1 MTRRMLINARVP
13 EELRIAIV
21 EDDLLENFQVEV
33 AERDLT
39 RGNIYRGIIASI
51 QPSLNAAFIDY
62 GAERHGFLSIQ
73 DVVPA
78 AYYKDPAN
86 PRRARIEE
94 VLERGRSIV
103 VQVTREPEGS
113 KGAALTTDLSL
124 AGRYL
129 VLTPLDD
136 SEGIS
141 RKVEDEETRQKLRD
155 LVGKLERPAGSGIII
170 RTNALGQT
178 KTALMRD
185 LNALLRIWKRV
196 STEARQGKGIR
207 LLYSDQDLILRALRD
222 HLDNSVQEVLADT
235 DEAHDKVKEYMR
247 AFMPRSKTQLI
258 RYTERNPLFSKFGI
272 DDQIESIYERSVDLP
287 SGGSIVIDR
296 TEALVAVDVNS
307 GRSTRA
313 ASQEDTALGTNLEAA
328 KEVARHLRLRDI
340 GGLIVVDFID
350 MDRRGNRAKV
360 EKAMRDAMKSD
371 KARFSV
377 SRISKNGLLE
387 INRQRIQQA
396 LLLRTYRPCP
406 TCDGIG
412 RIASPELIGLRLLRQ
427 IEARAAE
434 GFAGTVRVELHP
446 ELADGFQN
454 ARRLEIAD
462 LEREFE
468 LRVEVIA
475 SPRLHRSEEEIEWLP
490 RPANGE
496 KSDKSKGAEAATIR
510 DSATQRS
517 STRSRRRRPA
527 KKSGQRRPAAGS
539 ERSETGSEGQPKPS
553 PAAKPSAKAKSS
565 PDAQPAA
572 DATPSAPADS
582 DEEGTKRSPN
592 QRRRRSRRSRRPRA
606 ATTKPKGED

>member
-33 AERDLT
+33 AERGLT

-86 PRRARIEE
+86 TRRPRIEE
-94 VLERGRSIV
+94 VLERGKPIV
-103 VQVTREPEGS
+103 VQVTREPEGN

-141 RKVEDEETRQKLRD
+141 RKVQDEETRQKLRE

-178 KTALMRD
+178 KSALMRD

-222 HLDNSVQEVLADT
+222 HLDNSVEEVLADT
-235 DEAHDKVKEYMR
+235 DEAHAKVKEYMR
-247 AFMPRSKTQLI
+247 AFMPRSKTKLI
-258 RYTERNPLFSKFGI
+258 RYTDRSPLFSRFGV
-272 DDQIESIYERSVDLP
+272 DDQIESIYARSVDLP

-296 TEALVAVDVNS
+296 TEALVAIDVNS

-313 ASQEDTALGTNLEAA
+313 ATQEETALGTNLEAA
-328 KEVARHLRLRDI
+328 KEVARQLRLRDI
-340 GGLIVVDFID
+340 GGLIVIDFID

-371 KARFSV
+371 KARFTV

-396 LLLRTYRPCP
+396 LLMRTYRPCP

-412 RIASPELIGLRLLRQ
+412 RIASAELVGLRLLRT
-427 IEARAAE
+427 IEAKAAD
-434 GFAGTVRVELHP
+434 GFTGTVRIELHP
-446 ELADGFQN
+446 ELADGMQN
-454 ARRLEIAD
+454 ARRTEIAD
-462 LEREFE
+462 LEREFG
-468 LRVEVIA
+468 LRVEIIA
-475 SPRLHRSEEEIEWLP
+475 SSSLHRSEEQVTWL
-490 RPANGE
+490 AKNGSDAA
-496 KSDKSKGAEAATIR
+496 KSQQSQAQAAHIG
-510 DSATQRS
+510 DSAKKRS
-517 STRSRRRRPA
+517 RSRRKKSAQPKATQPESKDGDRADAQASANPKEASEADQGNGDGQSGPA
-527 KKSGQRRPAAGS
+527 KAG
-539 ERSETGSEGQPKPS
+539 EK
-553 PAAKPSAKAKSS
+553 
-565 PDAQPAA
+565 
-572 DATPSAPADS
+572 
-582 DEEGTKRSPN
+582 
-592 QRRRRSRRSRRPRA
+592 RRRRSRRSRRPRTSKSSA
-606 ATTKPKGED
+606 PKED

>member
-1 MTRRMLINARVP
+1 MLINARVP

-21 EDDLLENFQVEV
+21 EGDVLENFQVEV
-33 AERDLT
+33 AERGLT

-78 AYYKDPAN
+78 AYYKDPAKN
-86 PRRARIEE
+86 RRPRIEE

-103 VQVTREPEGS
+103 IQVTREPEGT

-136 SEGIS
+136 SEGVS
-141 RKVEDEETRQKLRD
+141 RKVQDEETRRELRD
-155 LVGKLERPAGSGIII
+155 MVDKLERPAGSGIII
-170 RTNALGQT
+170 RTNALGQN
-178 KTALMRD
+178 KTALNRD
-185 LNALLRIWKRV
+185 LNALLRLWKRV
-196 STEARQGKGIR
+196 STEARKSKGIR

-222 HLDNSVQEVLADT
+222 HLDNSVQEVLADS
-235 DEAHDKVKEYMR
+235 DDAHAKVKDYMR
-247 AFMPRSKTQLI
+247 AFMPRSKTQLV
-258 RYTERNPLFSKFGI
+258 RYTERSPLFAKFGL
-272 DDQIESIYERSVDLP
+272 DAQIESIYERRVDLP

-296 TEALVAVDVNS
+296 TEALVAIDVNS

-313 ASQEDTALGTNLEAA
+313 ASQEDTALGTNMEAA
-328 KEVARHLRLRDI
+328 NQVARQLRLRDL

-371 KARFSV
+371 KARFTV

-396 LLLRTYRPCP
+396 LLMRTYRPCP

-412 RIASPELIGLRLLRQ
+412 RIASAELIGLRLLRQ

-434 GFAGTVRVELHP
+434 GFVGTVRAELHP
-446 ELADGFQN
+446 ELADAFQN
-454 ARRLEIAD
+454 GRRLEIAD

-490 RPANGE
+490 RKADGD
-496 KSDKSKGAEAATIR
+496 KSGKSKGTQAATIR

-517 STRSRRRRPA
+517 SSRSRRRRPA
-527 KKSGQRRPAAGS
+527 KKSAQRRPTGESDRAD
-539 ERSETGSEGQPKPS
+539 TGSES
-553 PAAKPSAKAKSS
+553 ESKPSAETPPST
-565 PDAQPAA
+565 PAG
-572 DATPSAPADS
+572 S
-582 DEEGTKRSPN
+582 DKEGEKRSPSP
-592 QRRRRSRRSRRPRA
+592 RRRRSRRSRRPRA
-606 ATTKPKGED
+606 TTPKPASDD

>member
-1 MTRRMLINARVP
+1 MLINARVP

-21 EDDLLENFQVEV
+21 EGELLENFQVEV
-33 AERDLT
+33 AERGLT
-39 RGNIYRGIIASI
+39 RGNIYRGTIASI

-78 AYYKDPAN
+78 AYYKDPAGD
-86 PRRARIEE
+86 RRPRIEQ
-94 VLERGRSIV
+94 VLERGKSIV
-103 VQVTREPEGS
+103 VQVTREPEGT

-136 SEGIS
+136 SEGVS
-141 RKVEDEETRQKLRD
+141 RKVQEEETRRKLRD
-155 LVGKLERPAGSGIII
+155 MVAKLERPAGSGIII
-170 RTNALGQT
+170 RTNALGQN
-178 KTALMRD
+178 KMALNRD
-185 LNALLRIWKRV
+185 LNALLRLWKRV
-196 STEARQGKGIR
+196 STEARQSKGIR

-222 HLDNSVQEVLADT
+222 HLDNSVQEVLADS
-235 DEAHDKVKEYMR
+235 DDAHSKVKDYMR
-247 AFMPRSKTQLI
+247 SFMPRSKTQLI
-258 RYTERNPLFSKFGI
+258 RYTERSPLFARFGL
-272 DDQIESIYERSVDLP
+272 DAQIESIYERRVDLP

-313 ASQEDTALGTNLEAA
+313 SSQEDTALGTNLEAA
-328 KEVARHLRLRDI
+328 GEVARQLRLRDL

-360 EKAMRDAMKSD
+360 EKTMRDAMKPD

-396 LLLRTYRPCP
+396 LLSRTYRPCP

-412 RIASPELIGLRLLRQ
+412 RIASAELVGLRLLRQ
-427 IEARAAE
+427 IEARATE
-434 GFAGTVRVELHP
+434 GFTGAVRIELHP
-446 ELADGFQN
+446 ELADAFQN

-468 LRVEVIA
+468 LRIEVIA
-475 SPRLHRSEEEIEWLP
+475 SPRLHRSEEEMEWLP
-490 RPANGE
+490 GKGNGDRSG
-496 KSDKSKGAEAATIR
+496 KPKGQEAAAIGDAGTKR
-510 DSATQRS
+510 PS
-517 STRSRRRRPA
+517 SGSRRRRPA
-527 KKSGQRRPAAGS
+527 KKSGPRKQAPVKKTSKPGPDS
-539 ERSETGSEGQPKPS
+539 QPKPS
-553 PAAKPSAKAKSS
+553 AETKPTQSEAKPT
-565 PDAQPAA
+565 QPE
-572 DATPSAPADS
+572 ATGD
-582 DEEGTKRSPN
+582 GTKRSPER
-592 QRRRRSRRSRRPRA
+592 RRRRSRRSRRPRA
-606 ATTKPKGED
+606 SAPKPSAED

>member
-1 MTRRMLINARVP
+1 MLINARVP

-21 EDDLLENFQVEV
+21 EGDVLENFQVEV
-33 AERDLT
+33 AERGLT

-78 AYYKDPAN
+78 AYYKDPAKN
-86 PRRARIEE
+86 RRPRIEE

-103 VQVTREPEGS
+103 IQVTREPEGT

-136 SEGIS
+136 SEGVS
-141 RKVEDEETRQKLRD
+141 RKVQDEETRRELRD
-155 LVGKLERPAGSGIII
+155 MVDKLERPAGSGIII
-170 RTNALGQT
+170 RTNALGQN
-178 KTALMRD
+178 KTALNRD
-185 LNALLRIWKRV
+185 LNALLRLWKRV
-196 STEARQGKGIR
+196 STEARKSKGIR

-222 HLDNSVQEVLADT
+222 HLDNSVQEVLADS
-235 DEAHDKVKEYMR
+235 DDAHAKVKDYMR
-247 AFMPRSKTQLI
+247 AFMPRSKTQLV
-258 RYTERNPLFSKFGI
+258 RYTERSPLFAKFGL
-272 DDQIESIYERSVDLP
+272 DAQIENIYERQVDLP

-296 TEALVAVDVNS
+296 TEALVAIDVNS

-313 ASQEDTALGTNLEAA
+313 SSQEDTALGTNMEAA
-328 KEVARHLRLRDI
+328 NQVARQLRLRDL

-371 KARFSV
+371 KARFTV

-396 LLLRTYRPCP
+396 LLMRTYRPCP

-412 RIASPELIGLRLLRQ
+412 RIASAELIGLRLLRQ

-434 GFAGTVRVELHP
+434 GFVGSVRAELHP
-446 ELADGFQN
+446 ELADAFQN
-454 ARRLEIAD
+454 GRRLEIAD

-490 RPANGE
+490 RKADGD
-496 KSDKSKGAEAATIR
+496 KSGKSKGTQAATIR

-517 STRSRRRRPA
+517 SSRSRRRRPA
-527 KKSGQRRPAAGS
+527 KKSAQRRPTGESDRAD
-539 ERSETGSEGQPKPS
+539 TGSESKSQ
-553 PAAKPSAKAKSS
+553 PSAET
-565 PDAQPAA
+565 P
-572 DATPSAPADS
+572 PSAPAES
-582 DEEGTKRSPN
+582 DKEGAKRSPSP
-592 QRRRRSRRSRRPRA
+592 RRRRSRRSRRPRA
-606 ATTKPKGED
+606 TTPKPASDD

>member
-21 EDDLLENFQVEV
+21 EGDVLENFQVEV
-33 AERDLT
+33 GERGLT
-39 RGNIYRGIIASI
+39 RGNIYRGTIASI

-78 AYYKDPAN
+78 AYYKEPAKN
-86 PRRARIEE
+86 RRPRIEE

-136 SEGIS
+136 SEGVS
-141 RKVEDEETRQKLRD
+141 RKVKDEETRRELREMVD
-155 LVGKLERPAGSGIII
+155 KLERPTGSGIII
-170 RTNALGQT
+170 RTNALGQN
-178 KTALMRD
+178 KTALNRD
-185 LNALLRIWKRV
+185 LNALLRLWKRV
-196 STEARQGKGIR
+196 STEARKSKGIR

-222 HLDNSVQEVLADT
+222 HLDNSVQEVLADS
-235 DEAHDKVKEYMR
+235 DDAYAKVKDYMR
-247 AFMPRSKTQLI
+247 SFMPRSKTKLI
-258 RYTERNPLFSKFGI
+258 RYTDRSPLFAKFGL
-272 DDQIESIYERSVDLP
+272 DAQIESIYERRVELP

-296 TEALVAVDVNS
+296 TEALVAIDVNS

-313 ASQEDTALGTNLEAA
+313 SSQEDTALGTNLEAA
-328 KEVARHLRLRDI
+328 KQVARQLRLRDL
-340 GGLIVVDFID
+340 GGLVVVDFID

-360 EKAMRDAMKSD
+360 EKTMRDAMKTD
-371 KARFSV
+371 KARFTV

-396 LLLRTYRPCP
+396 LLVRTYRPCP

-412 RIASPELIGLRLLRQ
+412 RIASAELVGLRLLRQ
-427 IEARAAE
+427 IEARATE
-434 GFAGTVRVELHP
+434 GFTGTVRIELHP
-446 ELADGFQN
+446 ELADALQN
-454 ARRLEIAD
+454 ARRMEIAD

-475 SPRLHRSEEEIEWLP
+475 SSRLHRSEEEISWTA
-490 RPANGE
+490 RKGNG
-496 KSDKSKGAEAATIR
+496 DRTGKSKGGKAAAIG
-510 DSATQRS
+510 DSSGQRS
-517 STRSRRRRPA
+517 SSRSRRRRSS
-527 KKSGQRRPAAGS
+527 KKTGQRRASTADAAAPSQDSKAEKAS
-539 ERSETGSEGQPKPS
+539 EASKPS
-553 PAAKPSAKAKSS
+553 EAAK
-565 PDAQPAA
+565 
-572 DATPSAPADS
+572 
-582 DEEGTKRSPN
+582 DEVGKRSPN
-592 QRRRRSRRSRRPRA
+592 PRRRRSRRSRKPRSA
-606 ATTKPKGED
+606 APKTGDETS

>member
-1 MTRRMLINARVP
+1 MLINARVP

-21 EDDLLENFQVEV
+21 EDDVLENFQVEV
-33 AERDLT
+33 AERGLT
-39 RGNIYRGIIASI
+39 RGNIYRGTIASI

-78 AYYKDPAN
+78 AYYKEPAKN
-86 PRRARIEE
+86 RRARIEE

-136 SEGIS
+136 SEGVS
-141 RKVEDEETRQKLRD
+141 RKVQDEETRRKLREIVD
-155 LVGKLERPAGSGIII
+155 KLERPAGSGIII
-170 RTNALGQT
+170 RTNALGQN
-178 KTALMRD
+178 KTALNRD
-185 LNALLRIWKRV
+185 LNALLRLWKRV
-196 STEARQGKGIR
+196 STEARQSKGIR

-222 HLDNSVQEVLADT
+222 YLDNSVQEVLADN
-235 DEAHDKVKEYMR
+235 DDAHAKVKDYMR
-247 AFMPRSKTQLI
+247 SFMPRSRTRLV
-258 RYTERNPLFSKFGI
+258 RYSERSPLFAKFGL
-272 DDQIESIYERSVDLP
+272 DAQIESIYERRVDLP

-313 ASQEDTALGTNLEAA
+313 SSQEDTALGTNLESAR
-328 KEVARHLRLRDI
+328 EVARQLRLRDL

-360 EKAMRDAMKSD
+360 EKTMRDAMKSD
-371 KARFSV
+371 KARFTV

-396 LLLRTYRPCP
+396 LLVRTYRPCP

-412 RIASPELIGLRLLRQ
+412 RIASAELVGLRLLRQ
-427 IEARAAE
+427 IEARATE
-434 GFAGTVRVELHP
+434 GFAGTVRIELHP
-446 ELADGFQN
+446 ELADAFQN

-462 LEREFE
+462 LEREFD

-475 SPRLHRSEEEIEWLP
+475 SSSLHRSEEDVEWQ
-490 RPANGE
+490 AKKSNGE
-496 KSDKSKGAEAATIR
+496 KKGKSRGTGAATLT
-510 DSATQRS
+510 DTAGQRRGS
-517 STRSRRRRPA
+517 RSRRRPPARKPAARKAATISTQEATPESTSKAPA
-527 KKSGQRRPAAGS
+527 KSGEARSGAGD
-539 ERSETGSEGQPKPS
+539 E
-553 PAAKPSAKAKSS
+553 
-565 PDAQPAA
+565 DA
-572 DATPSAPADS
+572 S
-582 DEEGTKRSPN
+582 KRSSS
-592 QRRRRSRRSRRPRA
+592 QRRRRSRRSRRPKSSPA
-606 ATTKPKGED
+606 KPPAGD